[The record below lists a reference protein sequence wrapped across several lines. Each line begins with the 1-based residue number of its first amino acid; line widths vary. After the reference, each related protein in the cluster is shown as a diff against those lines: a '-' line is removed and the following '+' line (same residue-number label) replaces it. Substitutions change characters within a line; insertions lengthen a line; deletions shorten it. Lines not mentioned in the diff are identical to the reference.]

1 MKLSRDSHDVTAL
14 EEYNL
19 KLDNDRM
26 HPPKD
31 IYILK

>member
-1 MKLSRDSHDVTAL
+1 MKLSKDTHDVVGL
-14 EEYNL
+14 EGYNL

-31 IYILK
+31 IQILK